1 MSGLHKLSITLSI
14 ELKTGLDYI
23 RDLSL
28 FDVLDICDDIN
39 ELNKEMEL
47 KVKAAKHGK

>member
-1 MSGLHKLSITLSI
+1 MKDLHKLSVTLSI

-23 RDLSL
+23 QDLSL
-28 FDVLDICDDIN
+28 FDVMDICDDLN
-39 ELNKEMEL
+39 ELSKEMEL